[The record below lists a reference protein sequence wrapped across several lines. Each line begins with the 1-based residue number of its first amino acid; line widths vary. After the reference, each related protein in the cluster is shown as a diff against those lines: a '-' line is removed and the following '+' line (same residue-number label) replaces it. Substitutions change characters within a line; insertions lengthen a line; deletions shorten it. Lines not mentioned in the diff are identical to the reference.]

1 MNHNHREHL
10 NSGHTAP
17 RAAAPAR
24 PARGAIGPARAAMR
38 PVRVAMRPARVA
50 MRLAMPPAKG
60 IIKLARDIARYAL
73 MAVACCL
80 AGAALL
86 AGLAAQPAHAEANQ
100 ITGFRIGHVERDGR
114 TALRVVVETRG
125 PVDAGLILLAEPYR
139 FVVDMPDTRWS
150 VKGLATSGPLGRAP
164 ATKWRFGNPKP
175 GIGRLVIEMSAPAVP
190 VRRIVLPAEGGGRR
204 LVFDLVDRG
213 PTAFQL
219 AARAVAEEGT
229 RRYDLGDFGGARV
242 SDADRREVERGTSRV
257 ETRAPSSGDPARAA
271 RRGVAGTGAAGEG
284 TAGQDAPRAL
294 PIPIGRR
301 GKWVVFID
309 AGHGGKDSGA
319 IGVSHT
325 REKDITLAA
334 ARELKKR
341 LDATGKVE
349 AVLTRGDDRFLRLRE
364 RIERARER
372 NAELFVS
379 LHADA
384 APTQRARGISV
395 FTLSDTASDSE
406 AAHLARNENK
416 ADLIG
421 GPDLA
426 TQDPVAADELLRM
439 FQRESRNQSTHLANA
454 IIEEIH
460 DMPGGERGHRFAG
473 FAVLKAPDI
482 PSVLVEMGFMTNRHD
497 EANLKSASYRA
508 RLTTRLKNAI
518 ITYLEEHGPKR
529 R

>member
-1 MNHNHREHL
+1 MNHNHREHP

-17 RAAAPAR
+17 RAAGPAR

-38 PVRVAMRPARVA
+38 PARVA
-50 MRLAMPPAKG
+50 MPLAMPPAKG
-60 IIKLARDIARYAL
+60 MIDLARDIARCAL

-125 PVDAGLILLAEPYR
+125 PIDAGLILLAEPYR